1 MKERFEEDR
10 LLVSKMGTT
19 SQGEKWSL
27 ESGKGKEMHSLP
39 EPSEGNQPANTSI
52 VGPLTSRTVR
62 WYKFVSF
69 KPLHGS
75 DGKESTCNAGDLGS
89 IPGCGR
95 STGRGTHSSI
105 LAWRIAWTEE
115 SGRLQSIG
123 SQSRT

>member
-19 SQGEKWSL
+19 NQGEKWSL

-75 DGKESTCNAGDLGS
+75 DGKESTCNAGDPGL
-89 IPGCGR
+89 IPRSGR
-95 STGRGTHSSI
+95 TLENRMATHSSI
-105 LAWRIAWTEE
+105 PAWEIPWTEDT
-115 SGRLQSIG
+115 GGLQSMG
-123 SQSRT
+123 S